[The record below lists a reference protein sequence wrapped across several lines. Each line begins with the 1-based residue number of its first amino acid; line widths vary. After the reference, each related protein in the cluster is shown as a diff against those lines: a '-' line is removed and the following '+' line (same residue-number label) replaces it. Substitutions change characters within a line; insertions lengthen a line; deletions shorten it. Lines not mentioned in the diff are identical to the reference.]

1 MTRLIKRYSNRRL
14 YDTEQS
20 RTLTQGDLADLVR
33 QGVDVQV
40 VDTASGEDITLA
52 VLGRVLLI
60 ETSSWRDAKETKEL
74 ISHIISLGGEKSMSI
89 LKNTILAS
97 IGAFQVTKAKA
108 EQIIDDL
115 IKKGDLEE
123 SDRKKAVMELLDKA
137 EKSTAK
143 FADKVSKEAGK
154 VRTDVT
160 NAVSKLNLA
169 KQSDLKV
176 LEKKIDKLTKSLAAV
191 EKKLNQG

>member
-1 MTRLIKRYSNRRL
+1 
-14 YDTEQS
+14 
-20 RTLTQGDLADLVR
+20 
-33 QGVDVQV
+33 
-40 VDTASGEDITLA
+40 
-52 VLGRVLLI
+52 
-60 ETSSWRDAKETKEL
+60 
-74 ISHIISLGGEKSMSI
+74 MSI
-89 LKNTILAS
+89 LKNTVLAS

-143 FADKVSKEAGK
+143 FADKVSKEASK
-154 VRTDVT
+154 VRTEVT

-169 KQSDLKV
+169 KQSDLKA
-176 LEKKIDKLTKSLAAV
+176 LEKKIDNLTKSLAAL
-191 EKKLNQG
+191 EKKLK